1 MFRCLL
7 CDKVF
12 NKYYKVKNH
21 LLETHSGVGYYC
33 PVCTKDFTRR
43 MAHVKCPAKAPELIY
58 YHKQSGKKG
67 KAAEDILTH
76 FRYQEVPSHW
86 EEMSKSAWEKL
97 QNTKPA
103 EEFQLPVAISPL
115 REDPMKR
122 KSPLERVDPGK
133 ASLSFSRKLD
143 RKRSG
148 KATATVTSAEAAA
161 KKPRSESPDLS
172 KDPVDILDN
181 GLPMEFQPLEP
192 NREWVGVTFDPP
204 TKVYPSLNLSDT
216 SSDDDDD
223 FEEVC
228 DSSTVI
234 NLPDIMAVKEPKTD
248 NNNNNSQTE
257 DKNYR
262 DRVKSTIQKVEELA
276 RKSKSEGPVTHNSK
290 HSESKETVKSKT
302 TKNMETN
309 TTSKSASKSTTQNK
323 DCDRTLKT
331 QQNSKSVPQTKDS
344 DSKPTPQNKDSDKTP
359 KTLASSNSTSQNKDS
374 DKTPKTEPSSKST
387 SQNKDCDRTL
397 KTKQNP
403 KSVPQTKDNEKRIN
417 TSKSQTKDSEKTI
430 GTTKPKNKDNE
441 KTFKTCTGKKGK
453 INATTT
459 DTRRVNLKIQCPR
472 IPTSPGLEVLPGH
485 IQLSQAS
492 RMDTDQ
498 LTVTIPGS
506 LDYGNPGLDS
516 TTTEDQMRLGPNT
529 PDEQR
534 PQPGSV
540 PKSLSSTEKIPPF
553 KMDEDDCRNFIAD
566 NVRLRHPSSTTFRK
580 AIPRPIDMPENLAE
594 ELCNNILRHLQRSQ
608 EEQIILRIGERDFC
622 TSRVTLRADH
632 DSLFT
637 AMLRDDSPFRPYG
650 RNMYYIDRDGSHF
663 RHILNYLRNGAHI
676 DAEVLPDDRRT
687 LLELLTEAR
696 FYMCQRLQEIIC
708 KKLEQVTGSKDQ
720 F

>member
-1 MFRCLL
+1 M
-7 CDKVF
+7 
-12 NKYYKVKNH
+12 KNH

-86 EEMSKSAWEKL
+86 EEMSKSAWENL
-97 QNTKPA
+97 QNTKPKPA

-228 DSSTVI
+228 DSSIVI
-234 NLPDIMAVKEPKTD
+234 NLADIMAVKEPKTD

-276 RKSKSEGPVTHNSK
+276 RKSKAEGPVTHNPK

-309 TTSKSASKSTTQNK
+309 TTSKSPSKSTAQNK

-331 QQNSKSVPQTKDS
+331 KQNSKSVPQTKDS
-344 DSKPTPQNKDSDKTP
+344 DSESTSKNKDSDKTPKSKPSSKSTSQNKDSDKTP
-359 KTLASSNSTSQNKDS
+359 QTLPSSNSTSQNKDS
-374 DKTPKTEPSSKST
+374 DKTPKTQPSSKSTPQNKDSDKTPKTQPSSQAT

-397 KTKQNP
+397 KTKQNL

-417 TSKSQTKDSEKTI
+417 TSKTQTKDSEKTLS
-430 GTTKPKNKDNE
+430 TTKPKNKDNE
-441 KTFKTCTGKKGK
+441 KTFKTCTRKKGK

-498 LTVTIPGS
+498 LTV
-506 LDYGNPGLDS
+506 
-516 TTTEDQMRLGPNT
+516 
-529 PDEQR
+529 
-534 PQPGSV
+534 
-540 PKSLSSTEKIPPF
+540 
-553 KMDEDDCRNFIAD
+553 
-566 NVRLRHPSSTTFRK
+566 
-580 AIPRPIDMPENLAE
+580 IPRLWKPW
-594 ELCNNILRHLQRSQ
+594 S
-608 EEQIILRIGERDFC
+608 
-622 TSRVTLRADH
+622 
-632 DSLFT
+632 
-637 AMLRDDSPFRPYG
+637 
-650 RNMYYIDRDGSHF
+650 
-663 RHILNYLRNGAHI
+663 
-676 DAEVLPDDRRT
+676 
-687 LLELLTEAR
+687 
-696 FYMCQRLQEIIC
+696 
-708 KKLEQVTGSKDQ
+708 
-720 F
+720 